1 MVSKQLQSNGLE
13 RNSAL
18 QFTNSGLWFRA
29 FFTFRVT
36 DDVDTH
42 RRNRVPGQERYKH
55 KLFKIA
61 ATRCMSWGEL

>member
-1 MVSKQLQSNGLE
+1 ME
-13 RNSAL
+13 RRSRRPEGHL
-18 QFTNSGLWFRA
+18 KHFITELLFYGSRFV
-29 FFTFRVT
+29 TFRVA

-61 ATRCMSWGEL
+61 APRCMSWGEL